1 MSLEPTLTL
10 AFVWPTWLIGILVVL
25 FMVFCILM
33 VLTVLIQKPQG
44 GGLASAFGGGASAGQ
59 TAFGTKTGDAL
70 TIFTISVF
78 VLYLL
83 TAVVLNW
90 SARPQAAPAE
100 PALTGGACR
109 CRFPR
114 AAIHRSCCRPIRR
127 AARRRR
133 QRLCPSRRRCPRAT
147 GQHPPRLLPAT
158 DPGPVAGAS
167 VNLRGPTRPRRSL

>member
-100 PALTGGACR
+100 PALTGQGVPVQIPAGGDSPIVLPADPAGGAAT
-109 CRFPR
+109 PAEVVPQPP
-114 AAIHRSCCRPIRR
+114 AAPEGDG
-127 AARRRR
+127 
-133 QRLCPSRRRCPRAT
+133 AT
-147 GQHPPRLLPAT
+147 PAEIAPPAT
-158 DPGPVAGAS
+158 DPPAQSPGRA
-167 VNLRGPTRPRRSL
+167 